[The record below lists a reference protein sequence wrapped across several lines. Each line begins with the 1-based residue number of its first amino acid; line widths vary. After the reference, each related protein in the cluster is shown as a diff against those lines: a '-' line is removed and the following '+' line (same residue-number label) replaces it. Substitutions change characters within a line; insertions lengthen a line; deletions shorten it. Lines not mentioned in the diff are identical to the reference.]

1 VRPAESH
8 TQLRMEHKETYE
20 DKAHVID
27 NEIRKRYY
35 KWHLHAIAWFDFD
48 DVAQIVRTH
57 IFKKWNQWDQS
68 RPLEPWVNKVIT
80 NQLKNILRNNYS
92 NFARPC
98 LNCPH
103 NQSQEQGE
111 GQIAALCA
119 LTPSGL
125 QSNECDL
132 YAKWEK
138 TKKNA
143 FDIKMPLSLEFHTYS
158 QNTVPE
164 DHLDIR
170 RAALMLHSRMR
181 HFLTPRHYFVYK
193 MLFIDGIS
201 EEEVARILG
210 YKSNE
215 KGRKAGYK
223 QIKNLKNQYK
233 TTAKKIIKKE
243 DIFYE

>member
-1 VRPAESH
+1 
-8 TQLRMEHKETYE
+8 MEDKKDATYE
-20 DKAHVID
+20 DRAHIID

-48 DVAQIVRTH
+48 DVSQIIRAH
-57 IFKKWNQWDQS
+57 IFKKWALWDQS
-68 RPLEPWVNKVIT
+68 RPLEPWANKIIS
-80 NQLKNILRNNYS
+80 NQLKNILRNHYS

-98 LNCPH
+98 LNCEY
-103 NQSQEQGE
+103 NQSAEQAE
-111 GQIAALCA
+111 GQVANLCA
-119 LTPSGL
+119 FTPSGL
-125 QSNECDL
+125 QCNECDL

-143 FDIKMPLSLEFHTYS
+143 YDIKMPLSLEFHAYTK
-158 QNTVPE
+158 NTNPE
-164 DHLDIR
+164 DHFDIS
-170 RAALMLHSRMR
+170 RATNTLHVKIKHR
-181 HFLTPRHYFVYK
+181 LTPKHYLVYK

-233 TTAKKIIKKE
+233 NIAKKIIQKE

>member
-1 VRPAESH
+1 
-8 TQLRMEHKETYE
+8 MEDKKDATYE
-20 DKAHVID
+20 DRADIID

-48 DVAQIVRTH
+48 DVAQIIRAH
-57 IFKKWNQWDQS
+57 IFKKWALWDQS
-68 RPLEPWVNKVIT
+68 RPLEPWVNKIIS
-80 NQLKNILRNNYS
+80 NQLKNILRNHYS

-98 LNCPH
+98 LNCEY
-103 NQSQEQGE
+103 NQSAEQGA
-111 GQIAALCA
+111 GQIANLCA
-119 LTPSGL
+119 FTPSGL
-125 QSNECDL
+125 QCNECDL
-132 YAKWEK
+132 FAKWEK

-143 FDIKMPLSLEFHTYS
+143 YDIKMPLSLEFHAYTK
-158 QNTVPE
+158 NTNPE
-164 DHLDIR
+164 DHFDIS
-170 RAALMLHSRMR
+170 RATNTLHVKIKRT
-181 HFLTPRHYFVYK
+181 LTAKHYLVYK

-201 EEEVARILG
+201 EEEVAKILG

-233 TTAKKIIKKE
+233 NIAKKIIRKE

>member
-1 VRPAESH
+1 
-8 TQLRMEHKETYE
+8 MEQNEKYE
-20 DKAHVID
+20 DKADVID

-48 DVAQIVRTH
+48 DVAQIIRAH
-57 IFKKWNQWDQS
+57 IFKKWDLWDQA
-68 RPLEPWVNKVIT
+68 RPLEPWVNKIIS

-98 LNCPH
+98 LNCKY
-103 NQSQEQGE
+103 NQSQEQRGD
-111 GQIAALCA
+111 QVAALCA
-119 LTPSGL
+119 LTSSGL

-143 FDIKMPLSLEFHTYS
+143 YDIKMPLPLEFHAYT
-158 QNTVPE
+158 QNTNPS
-164 DHLDIR
+164 DHLDIS
-170 RAALMLHSRMR
+170 RATSTLHAKMMSY
-181 HFLTPRHYFVYK
+181 LTPRHYFVYK

-201 EEEVARILG
+201 EDEVARILG

-233 TTAKKIIKKE
+233 NMAKKIIKKE

>member
-1 VRPAESH
+1 VRLADSH
-8 TQLRMEHKETYE
+8 TSLRMERNETYE

-48 DVAQIVRTH
+48 DVAQIIRAH

-68 RPLEPWVNKVIT
+68 RALEPWVNKIIT

-98 LNCPH
+98 LNCEH
-103 NQSQEQGE
+103 NQSKEQSE

-119 LTPSGL
+119 FTPSGL

-132 YAKWEK
+132 FAKWEK

-164 DHLDIR
+164 DHFDIG
-170 RAALMLHSRMR
+170 RAALLLHNRMR
-181 HFLTPRHYFVYK
+181 GLLTPRHYFVYK

-233 TTAKKIIKKE
+233 TTAKKIIQKE

>member
-1 VRPAESH
+1 
-8 TQLRMEHKETYE
+8 MEHNDTYE
-20 DKAHVID
+20 DKAHIID

-48 DVAQIVRTH
+48 DVAQIIRAH
-57 IFKKWNQWDQS
+57 IYKKWDQWDQS
-68 RPLEPWVNKVIT
+68 RALEPRVNKIIS

-98 LNCPH
+98 LNCQH
-103 NQSQEQGE
+103 NQSKEQGE
-111 GQIAALCA
+111 GQISALCA
-119 LTPSGL
+119 FTPSGL
-125 QSNECDL
+125 QSNECADF
-132 YAKWEK
+132 AKWEK

-143 FDIKMPLSLEFHTYS
+143 YDIKMPLSLEFHTYT
-158 QNTVPE
+158 QNTDPE
-164 DHLDIR
+164 DHFDIG
-170 RAALMLHSRMR
+170 RATNTLHMRMKIV
-181 HFLTPRHYFVYK
+181 LTTRHYFVYK

-233 TTAKKIIKKE
+233 TIAKKIIEKE

>member
-1 VRPAESH
+1 MD
-8 TQLRMEHKETYE
+8 QNDTYE
-20 DKAHVID
+20 DKADVID

-48 DVAQIVRTH
+48 DVSQIIRAH
-57 IFKKWNQWDQS
+57 IFKKWDQWDQV
-68 RPLEPWVNKVIT
+68 RPLEPWVNKIIS

-98 LNCPH
+98 LNCEH
-103 NQSQEQGE
+103 NQSREQADS
-111 GQIAALCA
+111 QVSALCA

-125 QSNECDL
+125 QGNECSL
-132 YAKWEK
+132 FAKWEK

-143 FDIKMPLSLEFHTYS
+143 YDIKMPLSLEFHAYT
-158 QNTVPE
+158 QNTDPS
-164 DHLDIR
+164 DHFDIS
-170 RAALMLHSRMR
+170 RATSTLHSKMLRN
-181 HFLTPRHYFVYK
+181 LTPKHFFVYK

-201 EEEVARILG
+201 EDEVARILG

-233 TTAKKIIKKE
+233 NMAKKIIDKE

>member
-1 VRPAESH
+1 
-8 TQLRMEHKETYE
+8 MEDKQDATYE
-20 DKAHVID
+20 DRAHIID

-48 DVAQIVRTH
+48 DVAQIIRAH
-57 IFKKWNQWDQS
+57 IFKKWALWDQS
-68 RPLEPWVNKVIT
+68 RPLEPWINKIIS
-80 NQLKNILRNNYS
+80 NQLKNILRNHYS

-98 LNCPH
+98 LNCEY
-103 NQSQEQGE
+103 NQSAEQGE
-111 GQIAALCA
+111 GQIANLCA
-119 LTPSGL
+119 FTPSGL
-125 QSNECDL
+125 QCNECDL

-143 FDIKMPLSLEFHTYS
+143 YDIKMPLSLEFHAYTK
-158 QNTVPE
+158 NTNPE
-164 DHLDIR
+164 DHFDISR
-170 RAALMLHSRMR
+170 ATISLHIRIKAALTSK
-181 HFLTPRHYFVYK
+181 HYLVYK

-233 TTAKKIIKKE
+233 KLAKKIIQKE

>member
-1 VRPAESH
+1 
-8 TQLRMEHKETYE
+8 MDKNETYE
-20 DKAHVID
+20 AKSDVID

-48 DVAQIVRTH
+48 DVAQIIRAH
-57 IFKKWNQWDQS
+57 IFKKWSLWDQS
-68 RPLEPWVNKVIT
+68 RPIEPWINKIIS

-98 LNCPH
+98 LNCEY
-103 NQSQEQGE
+103 NQSREQSGD
-111 GQIAALCA
+111 QVSALCA

-125 QSNECDL
+125 QCNECDL

-143 FDIKMPLSLEFHTYS
+143 YDIKMPLSLEFHGYT
-158 QNTVPE
+158 QNTEPE
-164 DHLDIR
+164 DHFDIS
-170 RAALMLHSRMR
+170 RATSTLHHRM
-181 HFLTPRHYFVYK
+181 HEVLTARHYFVYK

-201 EEEVARILG
+201 EEEIARVLG

-233 TTAKKIIKKE
+233 NIAKKIIHKE

>member
-1 VRPAESH
+1 
-8 TQLRMEHKETYE
+8 MEKNDTYE
-20 DKAHVID
+20 AKSEVID

-35 KWHLHAIAWFDFD
+35 KWHLNAIAWFDFD
-48 DVAQIVRTH
+48 DVAQIIRAH
-57 IFKKWNQWDQS
+57 IFKKWNLWDQS
-68 RPLEPWVNKVIT
+68 RPIEPWINKIIS

-98 LNCPH
+98 LNCEH
-103 NQSQEQGE
+103 NQSKEQSGD
-111 GQIAALCA
+111 QISALCA

-132 YAKWEK
+132 FAKWEK

-143 FDIKMPLSLEFHTYS
+143 YDIKMPLSLEFHEYT
-158 QNTVPE
+158 QNTDPE
-164 DHLDIR
+164 DHFDIS
-170 RAALMLHSRMR
+170 RATFNLHGRMKEML
-181 HFLTPRHYFVYK
+181 TARHYFVYK

-201 EEEVARILG
+201 EVEIAHVLG

-233 TTAKKIIKKE
+233 NMAKKIIKKE

>member
-1 VRPAESH
+1 
-8 TQLRMEHKETYE
+8 MDKNETYE
-20 DKAHVID
+20 AKSDVID

-48 DVAQIVRTH
+48 DVAQIIRAH
-57 IFKKWNQWDQS
+57 IFKKWSLWDQS
-68 RPLEPWVNKVIT
+68 RPIEPWINKIIS

-98 LNCPH
+98 LNCEY
-103 NQSQEQGE
+103 NQSREQSGD
-111 GQIAALCA
+111 QVSALCA
-119 LTPSGL
+119 LTPIGL
-125 QSNECDL
+125 QCNECDL

-143 FDIKMPLSLEFHTYS
+143 YDIKMPLSLEFHGYT
-158 QNTVPE
+158 QNTEPE
-164 DHLDIR
+164 DHFDIS
-170 RAALMLHSRMR
+170 RATSTLHHRM
-181 HFLTPRHYFVYK
+181 HEVLTARHYFVYK

-201 EEEVARILG
+201 EEEIARVLG

-233 TTAKKIIKKE
+233 NIAKKIIHKE

>member
-1 VRPAESH
+1 
-8 TQLRMEHKETYE
+8 MDKNETYE
-20 DKAHVID
+20 AKSDVID

-48 DVAQIVRTH
+48 DVAQIIRAH
-57 IFKKWNQWDQS
+57 IFKKWSLWDQS
-68 RPLEPWVNKVIT
+68 RPIEPWINKIIS

-98 LNCPH
+98 LNCEY
-103 NQSQEQGE
+103 NQSREQSGD
-111 GQIAALCA
+111 QVSALCA

-125 QSNECDL
+125 QCNECDL

-143 FDIKMPLSLEFHTYS
+143 YDIKMPLSLEFHGYT
-158 QNTVPE
+158 QNTAPE
-164 DHLDIR
+164 DHFDIS
-170 RAALMLHSRMR
+170 RATSTLHHRMHEAL
-181 HFLTPRHYFVYK
+181 TARHYFVYK

-201 EEEVARILG
+201 EEEIARVLG

-233 TTAKKIIKKE
+233 NIAKKIIHKE

>member
-1 VRPAESH
+1 
-8 TQLRMEHKETYE
+8 MEDNKNATYE
-20 DKAHVID
+20 DRAHIVD

-48 DVAQIVRTH
+48 DVAQIIRAH
-57 IFKKWNQWDQS
+57 IFKKWSQWDQS
-68 RPLEPWVNKVIT
+68 RPLEPWVNKIIS
-80 NQLKNILRNNYS
+80 NQLKNILRNHYS

-98 LNCPH
+98 LNCEH
-103 NQSQEQGE
+103 NQSAEQTE
-111 GQIAALCA
+111 GQIANLCA
-119 LTPSGL
+119 FTPSGL
-125 QSNECDL
+125 QCNECDL
-132 YAKWEK
+132 FAKWEK

-143 FDIKMPLSLEFHTYS
+143 YDIKMPLSLEFHSYTK
-158 QNTVPE
+158 NTNPE
-164 DHLDIR
+164 DHFDIS
-170 RAALMLHSRMR
+170 RATATLHIKIQSA
-181 HFLTPRHYFVYK
+181 LTPKHYLVYK

-233 TTAKKIIKKE
+233 SIAKKIIQKE

>member
-1 VRPAESH
+1 
-8 TQLRMEHKETYE
+8 MEDKKDATYE
-20 DKAHVID
+20 DRAHIID

-48 DVAQIVRTH
+48 DVAQIIRAH
-57 IFKKWNQWDQS
+57 IFKKWALWDQS
-68 RPLEPWVNKVIT
+68 RPLEPWINKIIS
-80 NQLKNILRNNYS
+80 NQLKNILRNHYS

-98 LNCPH
+98 LNCEY
-103 NQSQEQGE
+103 NQSAEQGE
-111 GQIAALCA
+111 GQIANLCA
-119 LTPSGL
+119 FTPSGL
-125 QSNECDL
+125 QCNECDL

-143 FDIKMPLSLEFHTYS
+143 YDIKMPLSLEFHAYTKS
-158 QNTVPE
+158 TNPE
-164 DHLDIR
+164 DHLDIS
-170 RAALMLHSRMR
+170 RATKSLHIRIKGAL
-181 HFLTPRHYFVYK
+181 TARHYLVYK

-233 TTAKKIIKKE
+233 KLAKKIIQKE
-243 DIFYE
+243 DVFYE

>member
-1 VRPAESH
+1 
-8 TQLRMEHKETYE
+8 MEDKNDATYE
-20 DKAHVID
+20 DRAHIID

-48 DVAQIVRTH
+48 DVAQIIRAH
-57 IFKKWNQWDQS
+57 IFKKWALWDQS
-68 RPLEPWVNKVIT
+68 RPLEPWINKIIS
-80 NQLKNILRNNYS
+80 NQLKNILRNHYS

-98 LNCPH
+98 LNCEY
-103 NQSQEQGE
+103 NQSAEQGE
-111 GQIAALCA
+111 GQIANLCA
-119 LTPSGL
+119 FTPSGL
-125 QSNECDL
+125 QCNECDL

-143 FDIKMPLSLEFHTYS
+143 YDIKMPLSLEFHAYTK
-158 QNTVPE
+158 NTNPE
-164 DHLDIR
+164 DHFDISR
-170 RAALMLHSRMR
+170 ATISLHIRIKAALTSK
-181 HFLTPRHYFVYK
+181 HYLVYK

-233 TTAKKIIKKE
+233 KLAKKIIQKE

>member
-1 VRPAESH
+1 
-8 TQLRMEHKETYE
+8 MEQNDKYE
-20 DKAHVID
+20 DKAQVID

-48 DVAQIVRTH
+48 DVAQIIRAH
-57 IFKKWNQWDQS
+57 IFKKWHLWDQA
-68 RPLEPWVNKVIT
+68 RALEPWVNKIIS

-98 LNCPH
+98 LNCEY
-103 NQSQEQGE
+103 NQSKEQTGD
-111 GQIAALCA
+111 QISPLCA

-125 QSNECDL
+125 QCNECSL
-132 YAKWEK
+132 FAKWEK

-143 FDIKMPLSLEFHTYS
+143 YDIKMPLPLEFHEYT
-158 QNTVPE
+158 QNTEPE
-164 DHLDIR
+164 DHLDIS
-170 RAALMLHSRMR
+170 RATSALHNRMHEML
-181 HFLTPRHYFVYK
+181 TNRHYFVYK

-201 EEEVARILG
+201 EEEIARVLG

-233 TTAKKIIKKE
+233 NIAKKIINKE

>member
-1 VRPAESH
+1 MDQQSE
-8 TQLRMEHKETYE
+8 KYE
-20 DKAHVID
+20 DKADVID

-48 DVAQIVRTH
+48 DVAQIIRAH
-57 IFKKWNQWDQS
+57 IFKKWDQWDQG
-68 RPLEPWVNKVIT
+68 RPLEPWVNKIIS

-98 LNCPH
+98 LNCEH
-103 NQSQEQGE
+103 NQSREQAD
-111 GQIAALCA
+111 GQLAALCA
-119 LTPSGL
+119 FTPSGL
-125 QSNECDL
+125 QCNECDL
-132 YAKWEK
+132 FAKWEK

-143 FDIKMPLSLEFHTYS
+143 YDVKMPLSLEFHAYT
-158 QNTVPE
+158 QNTNPS
-164 DHLDIR
+164 DHFDIS
-170 RAALMLHSRMR
+170 RATSTLHSKMMQV
-181 HFLTPRHYFVYK
+181 LTPRHFFVYK
-193 MLFIDGIS
+193 MLFVDGIS

-233 TTAKKIIKKE
+233 NMAKKIISKE

>member
-1 VRPAESH
+1 
-8 TQLRMEHKETYE
+8 MEDKQDATYE
-20 DKAHVID
+20 DRAHIID

-48 DVAQIVRTH
+48 DVAQIIRAH
-57 IFKKWNQWDQS
+57 IFKKWALWDQS
-68 RPLEPWVNKVIT
+68 RPLEPWINKIIS
-80 NQLKNILRNNYS
+80 NQLKNILRNHYS

-98 LNCPH
+98 LNCEY
-103 NQSQEQGE
+103 NQSAEQGE
-111 GQIAALCA
+111 GQIANLCA
-119 LTPSGL
+119 FTPSGL
-125 QSNECDL
+125 QCNECDL

-143 FDIKMPLSLEFHTYS
+143 YDIKMPLSLEFHAYTK
-158 QNTVPE
+158 NTNPE
-164 DHLDIR
+164 DHFDISR
-170 RAALMLHSRMR
+170 ATISLHIRIKAALTSK
-181 HFLTPRHYFVYK
+181 HYLVYK
-193 MLFIDGIS
+193 MLFIDGIG

-233 TTAKKIIKKE
+233 KLAKKIIQKE

>member
-1 VRPAESH
+1 
-8 TQLRMEHKETYE
+8 MEDKKDATYE
-20 DKAHVID
+20 DRSHIID

-48 DVAQIVRTH
+48 DVAQIIRAH
-57 IFKKWNQWDQS
+57 IFKKWALWDQS
-68 RPLEPWVNKVIT
+68 RPLEPWINKIIS
-80 NQLKNILRNNYS
+80 NQLKNILRNHYS

-98 LNCPH
+98 LNCEY
-103 NQSQEQGE
+103 NQSAEQGE
-111 GQIAALCA
+111 GQIANLCA
-119 LTPSGL
+119 FTPSGL
-125 QSNECDL
+125 QCNECDL

-143 FDIKMPLSLEFHTYS
+143 YDIKMPLSLEFHAYTK
-158 QNTVPE
+158 NTNPE
-164 DHLDIR
+164 DHFDISR
-170 RAALMLHSRMR
+170 ATISLHIRIKAALTSK
-181 HFLTPRHYFVYK
+181 HYLVYK

-233 TTAKKIIKKE
+233 KLAKKIIQKE

>member
-1 VRPAESH
+1 
-8 TQLRMEHKETYE
+8 MEDKKDATYE
-20 DKAHVID
+20 DRAHIID

-48 DVAQIVRTH
+48 DVAQIIRAH
-57 IFKKWNQWDQS
+57 IFKKWALWDQS
-68 RPLEPWVNKVIT
+68 RPLEPWINKIIS
-80 NQLKNILRNNYS
+80 NQLKNILRNHYS

-98 LNCPH
+98 LNCEY
-103 NQSQEQGE
+103 NQSAEQGE
-111 GQIAALCA
+111 GQVANLCA

-125 QSNECDL
+125 QCNECDL

-143 FDIKMPLSLEFHTYS
+143 YDIKMPLSLEFHAYTKS
-158 QNTVPE
+158 TNPE
-164 DHLDIR
+164 DHFDISR
-170 RAALMLHSRMR
+170 ATKSLHIRIKAALTSK
-181 HFLTPRHYFVYK
+181 HYLVYK

-233 TTAKKIIKKE
+233 KLAKKIIQKE
-243 DIFYE
+243 DVFYE

>member
-1 VRPAESH
+1 
-8 TQLRMEHKETYE
+8 MEDKKDATYE
-20 DKAHVID
+20 DRSHIID

-48 DVAQIVRTH
+48 DVAQIIRAH
-57 IFKKWNQWDQS
+57 IFKKWALWDQS
-68 RPLEPWVNKVIT
+68 RPLEPWINKIIS
-80 NQLKNILRNNYS
+80 NQLKNILRNHYS

-98 LNCPH
+98 LNCEY
-103 NQSQEQGE
+103 NQSAEQGE
-111 GQIAALCA
+111 GQVANLCA

-125 QSNECDL
+125 QCNECDL

-143 FDIKMPLSLEFHTYS
+143 YDIKMPLSLEFHAYTKS
-158 QNTVPE
+158 TNPE
-164 DHLDIR
+164 DHLDIS
-170 RAALMLHSRMR
+170 RATKSLHIRIKGAL
-181 HFLTPRHYFVYK
+181 TARHYLVYK

-233 TTAKKIIKKE
+233 KLAKKIIQKE
-243 DIFYE
+243 DVFYE

>member
-1 VRPAESH
+1 
-8 TQLRMEHKETYE
+8 MEDKKDATYE
-20 DKAHVID
+20 DRAHIID

-48 DVAQIVRTH
+48 DVAQIIRAH
-57 IFKKWNQWDQS
+57 IFKKWALWDQS
-68 RPLEPWVNKVIT
+68 RPLEPWINKIIS
-80 NQLKNILRNNYS
+80 NQLKNILRNHYS

-98 LNCPH
+98 LNCEY
-103 NQSQEQGE
+103 NQSAEQGE
-111 GQIAALCA
+111 GQVANLCA

-125 QSNECDL
+125 QCNECDL

-143 FDIKMPLSLEFHTYS
+143 YDIKMPLSLEFHAYTKS
-158 QNTVPE
+158 TNPE
-164 DHLDIR
+164 DHLDISR
-170 RAALMLHSRMR
+170 ATKSLHIRIKAAL
-181 HFLTPRHYFVYK
+181 TARHYLVYK
-193 MLFIDGIS
+193 MLFIDGIT

-223 QIKNLKNQYK
+223 QIKNLENQYK
-233 TTAKKIIKKE
+233 KLAKKIIQKE
-243 DIFYE
+243 DVFYE

>member
-1 VRPAESH
+1 
-8 TQLRMEHKETYE
+8 MEDKKDATYE
-20 DKAHVID
+20 DRAHIID

-48 DVAQIVRTH
+48 DVAQIIRAH
-57 IFKKWNQWDQS
+57 IFKKWALWDQS
-68 RPLEPWVNKVIT
+68 RPLEPWVNKIIS
-80 NQLKNILRNNYS
+80 NQLKNILRNHYS

-98 LNCPH
+98 LNCEY
-103 NQSQEQGE
+103 NQSAEQGE
-111 GQIAALCA
+111 GQIANLCA
-119 LTPSGL
+119 FTPSGL
-125 QSNECDL
+125 QCNECDL

-143 FDIKMPLSLEFHTYS
+143 YDIKMPLSLEFHAYTK
-158 QNTVPE
+158 NTNPE
-164 DHLDIR
+164 DHFDISR
-170 RAALMLHSRMR
+170 ATISLHIRIKAALTSK
-181 HFLTPRHYFVYK
+181 HYLVYK

-233 TTAKKIIKKE
+233 KLAKKIIQKE

>member
-1 VRPAESH
+1 MDQR
-8 TQLRMEHKETYE
+8 KKYE
-20 DKAHVID
+20 DKADVID

-48 DVAQIVRTH
+48 DVAQIIRAH
-57 IFKKWNQWDQS
+57 IFKKWDQWDQI
-68 RPLEPWVNKVIT
+68 RAIEPWVNKIIS

-98 LNCPH
+98 LNCEH
-103 NQSQEQGE
+103 NQSKQQGDT
-111 GQIAALCA
+111 QVSALCA

-132 YAKWEK
+132 FAKWEK

-143 FDIKMPLSLEFHTYS
+143 YDIKMPLSLEFHSYT
-158 QNTVPE
+158 QNTEPSE
-164 DHLDIR
+164 HFDIS
-170 RAALMLHSRMR
+170 RATSTLHAKMMNR
-181 HFLTPRHYFVYK
+181 LTPRHFFVYK
-193 MLFIDGIS
+193 MLFVDGIS
-201 EEEVARILG
+201 EVEVARILG

-233 TTAKKIIKKE
+233 NMAKKIIDKE

>member
-1 VRPAESH
+1 
-8 TQLRMEHKETYE
+8 MEKNDTYE
-20 DKAHVID
+20 AKSEVID

-48 DVAQIVRTH
+48 DVAQIIRAH
-57 IFKKWNQWDQS
+57 IFKKWNLWDQS
-68 RPLEPWVNKVIT
+68 RPIEPWINKIIS

-98 LNCPH
+98 LNCEH
-103 NQSQEQGE
+103 NQSKEQRGD
-111 GQIAALCA
+111 QISALCA

-132 YAKWEK
+132 FAKWEK

-143 FDIKMPLSLEFHTYS
+143 YDIKMPLSLEFHEYT
-158 QNTVPE
+158 QNTDPE
-164 DHLDIR
+164 DHFDIS
-170 RAALMLHSRMR
+170 RATSSLHHRMQET
-181 HFLTPRHYFVYK
+181 LTSRHYFVYK

-201 EEEVARILG
+201 EEEIARVLG

-233 TTAKKIIKKE
+233 NIAKKIIKKE

>member
-1 VRPAESH
+1 
-8 TQLRMEHKETYE
+8 MEDKKDATYE
-20 DKAHVID
+20 DRAHIID

-48 DVAQIVRTH
+48 DVAQIIRAH
-57 IFKKWNQWDQS
+57 IFKKWALWDQS
-68 RPLEPWVNKVIT
+68 RPLEPWINKIIS
-80 NQLKNILRNNYS
+80 NQLKNILRNHYS

-98 LNCPH
+98 LNCEY
-103 NQSQEQGE
+103 NQSAEQGE
-111 GQIAALCA
+111 GQVANLCA

-125 QSNECDL
+125 QCNECDL

-143 FDIKMPLSLEFHTYS
+143 YDIKMPLSLEFHAYTKS
-158 QNTVPE
+158 TNPE
-164 DHLDIR
+164 DHLDIS
-170 RAALMLHSRMR
+170 RATKSLHIRIKGAL
-181 HFLTPRHYFVYK
+181 TARHYLVYK

-233 TTAKKIIKKE
+233 KLAKKIIQKE
-243 DIFYE
+243 DVFYE

>member
-1 VRPAESH
+1 MDQQSE
-8 TQLRMEHKETYE
+8 KYE
-20 DKAHVID
+20 DKADVID

-48 DVAQIVRTH
+48 DVAQIIRAH
-57 IFKKWNQWDQS
+57 IFKKWDQWDQG
-68 RPLEPWVNKVIT
+68 RPLEPWVNKIIS

-98 LNCPH
+98 LNCEH
-103 NQSQEQGE
+103 NQSREQAD
-111 GQIAALCA
+111 GQLAGLCA
-119 LTPSGL
+119 FTPSGL
-125 QSNECDL
+125 QCNECDL
-132 YAKWEK
+132 FAKWEK

-143 FDIKMPLSLEFHTYS
+143 YDVKMPLSLEFHAYA
-158 QNTVPE
+158 QNTNPS
-164 DHLDIR
+164 DHFDIS
-170 RAALMLHSRMR
+170 RATSTLHSKMMQV
-181 HFLTPRHYFVYK
+181 LTPRHFFVYK
-193 MLFIDGIS
+193 MLFVDGIS

-233 TTAKKIIKKE
+233 NMAKKIINKE

>member
-1 VRPAESH
+1 MDQR
-8 TQLRMEHKETYE
+8 KKYE
-20 DKAHVID
+20 DKADVID

-48 DVAQIVRTH
+48 DVAQIIRAH
-57 IFKKWNQWDQS
+57 IFKKWDQWDQI
-68 RPLEPWVNKVIT
+68 RALEPWVNKIIS

-98 LNCPH
+98 LNCKH
-103 NQSQEQGE
+103 NQSKQQGDN
-111 GQIAALCA
+111 QVSALCS

-132 YAKWEK
+132 FAKWEK

-143 FDIKMPLSLEFHTYS
+143 YDIKMPLSLEFHSYT
-158 QNTVPE
+158 QNTEPS
-164 DHLDIR
+164 DHLDIS
-170 RAALMLHSRMR
+170 RATSTLHRKMMEK
-181 HFLTPRHYFVYK
+181 LTPRHYFVYK

-201 EEEVARILG
+201 EDEVARILG

-233 TTAKKIIKKE
+233 NMAKKIIDKE

>member
-1 VRPAESH
+1 MDQQNE
-8 TQLRMEHKETYE
+8 KYE
-20 DKAHVID
+20 DKSDVID

-48 DVAQIVRTH
+48 DVAQIIRAH
-57 IFKKWNQWDQS
+57 IFKKWDQWDQV
-68 RPLEPWVNKVIT
+68 RPLEPWVNKIIS

-98 LNCPH
+98 LNCEH
-103 NQSQEQGE
+103 NQSKEQADS
-111 GQIAALCA
+111 QVSALCA

-125 QSNECDL
+125 QCNECDL
-132 YAKWEK
+132 FAKWEK

-143 FDIKMPLSLEFHTYS
+143 YDIKMPLSLEFHAYT
-158 QNTVPE
+158 QNTDPS
-164 DHLDIR
+164 DHFDIS
-170 RAALMLHSRMR
+170 RATSTLHNKMFRS
-181 HFLTPRHYFVYK
+181 LTPKHFFVYK

-201 EEEVARILG
+201 EDEVARILG

-233 TTAKKIIKKE
+233 NMAKKIIDKE

>member
-1 VRPAESH
+1 
-8 TQLRMEHKETYE
+8 MEQDSATYE
-20 DKAHVID
+20 DKADIID

-48 DVAQIVRTH
+48 DVAQIIRAH
-57 IFKKWNQWDQS
+57 IYKKWEQWDQA
-68 RPLEPWVNKVIT
+68 RALEPWVNKIIS

-98 LNCPH
+98 LNCEH
-103 NQSQEQGE
+103 NQSREQADS
-111 GQIAALCA
+111 QVSALCA
-119 LTPSGL
+119 ATPSGL
-125 QSNECDL
+125 QCNECPL
-132 YAKWEK
+132 FAKWEK

-143 FDIKMPLSLEFHTYS
+143 YDIKMPLPLDFHEYTN
-158 QNTVPE
+158 NTEPE
-164 DHLDIR
+164 DHFDMM
-170 RAALMLHSRMR
+170 RATKSLHVRMQ
-181 HFLTPRHYFVYK
+181 FVLTPRHYFVYK
-193 MLFIDGIS
+193 MLFMDGID
-201 EEEVARILG
+201 EDEVAKILG

-233 TTAKKIIKKE
+233 NIAKKILESE

>member
-1 VRPAESH
+1 
-8 TQLRMEHKETYE
+8 MEDKKDATYE
-20 DKAHVID
+20 DRSHIID

-48 DVAQIVRTH
+48 DVAQIIRAH
-57 IFKKWNQWDQS
+57 IFKKWALWDQS
-68 RPLEPWVNKVIT
+68 RPLEPWINKIIS
-80 NQLKNILRNNYS
+80 NQLKNILRNHYS

-98 LNCPH
+98 LNCEY
-103 NQSQEQGE
+103 NQSAEQGE
-111 GQIAALCA
+111 GQVANLCA
-119 LTPSGL
+119 FTPSGL
-125 QSNECDL
+125 QCNECDL

-143 FDIKMPLSLEFHTYS
+143 YDIKMPLSLEFHAYTKS
-158 QNTVPE
+158 TNPE
-164 DHLDIR
+164 DHFDIS
-170 RAALMLHSRMR
+170 RATKSLHIRIKGAL
-181 HFLTPRHYFVYK
+181 TARHYLVYK

-233 TTAKKIIKKE
+233 KLAKKIIQKE

>member
-1 VRPAESH
+1 
-8 TQLRMEHKETYE
+8 MEHNDTYE
-20 DKAHVID
+20 DKAHIID

-48 DVAQIVRTH
+48 DVAQIIRAH
-57 IFKKWNQWDQS
+57 IYKKWNQWDQS
-68 RPLEPWVNKVIT
+68 RALEPWVNKIIS

-98 LNCPH
+98 LNCKH
-103 NQSQEQGE
+103 NQSKEQGE
-111 GQIAALCA
+111 GQVAALCA
-119 LTPSGL
+119 FTPSGL
-125 QSNECDL
+125 QTNECADFG
-132 YAKWEK
+132 KWEK

-143 FDIKMPLSLEFHTYS
+143 YDIKMPLSLEFHTYS
-158 QNTVPE
+158 HNTAPE
-164 DHLDIR
+164 DHFDIS
-170 RAALMLHSRMR
+170 RATNTLHGRMR
-181 HFLTPRHYFVYK
+181 TLLTTRHYFVYK
-193 MLFIDGIS
+193 MLFIDGIA

-233 TTAKKIIKKE
+233 NIAKKIIQKE

>member
-1 VRPAESH
+1 MDHNEN
-8 TQLRMEHKETYE
+8 YE
-20 DKAHVID
+20 DKADVID

-48 DVAQIVRTH
+48 DVSQIIRAH
-57 IFKKWNQWDQS
+57 IYKKWDQWDQQ
-68 RPLEPWVNKVIT
+68 RPLEPWVNKIIS

-98 LNCPH
+98 LNCEY
-103 NQSQEQGE
+103 NQSKEQGE
-111 GQIAALCA
+111 GQVASLCG

-125 QSNECDL
+125 QCNECKL
-132 YAKWEK
+132 FAKWEK

-143 FDIKMPLSLEFHTYS
+143 YDIKMPLSLEFHSYNK
-158 QNTVPE
+158 NTAPE
-164 DHLDIR
+164 DHFDIY
-170 RAALMLHSRMR
+170 RATSTLHGKMRKSLTAR
-181 HFLTPRHYFVYK
+181 HFFVYK

-201 EEEVARILG
+201 EDEVARILG

-233 TTAKKIIKKE
+233 NLAKKIIKKE